1 MVFAECNDRVFTAE
15 RMMIDAE
22 DDAADM
28 LERDTFDMLET
39 IQRGEWEPNEAY
51 WTADRF
57 SAMADRSTALHEFIL
72 NARYE
77 RDVREGRIVL
87 H

>member
-1 MVFAECNDRVFTAE
+1 MHHFQEANSRIHSVE
-15 RMMIDAE
+15 RIMIDAE
-22 DDAADM
+22 DDAANMAELDH
-28 LERDTFDMLET
+28 EREME
-39 IQRGEWEPNEAY
+39 RMRA
-51 WTADRF
+51 RF
-57 SAMADRSTALHEFIL
+57 DRSTALHEFIL